1 MNPKTQAAVNILIF
15 VTTMSAGGVAVYFM
29 LEIFG
34 LVKVGIAVTGV
45 FLVFMLKMAYDTEV
59 SRLETL
65 DRLKRDQ

>member
-65 DRLKRDQ
+65 DRLKSDQ

>member
-34 LVKVGIAVTGV
+34 LVKVGIALTGV